1 MKTHRAI
8 FKLTRRSIRTF
19 FGRYLALFLILF
31 LSTGFFAGLKITKP
45 AMQRTCD
52 DYLSRQKLYDIR
64 ILSSNFL
71 LSSDVRAFSDIEGVA
86 TAEGGTGTDAM
97 VEVTSARHETDT
109 GSPASAGTTAQ
120 RYALRIQ
127 SLQNTVDLPS
137 LTAGRMPETASECL
151 ADRRLFSSSDIGK
164 KLTVDTSKSDQ
175 AAGFLD
181 TKTFTIVGLCDSP
194 LWLSTSR
201 GSTTIGTGQLDG
213 FLFVPK
219 RAFLSIAF
227 TEIDLTLDSETLHRG
242 EVYESLVETVK
253 DRVTSLAEIR
263 SLHTYVLTRED
274 HSGLISFNNDISI
287 VSGIADLFPLFFALI
302 AMLVCV
308 TTMTRMVEEERTQIG
323 TLKAL
328 GFSTAE
334 ISAKYL
340 LYAGSAALLGW
351 AVGYFA
357 GTLFI
362 PKVFWLAFSSV
373 YGFSRIQYT
382 FSLPLAV
389 MTGAVSIT
397 GILLCTW
404 LSVRSELSIRP
415 AELIR
420 PGVSKSGKRIWLEHI
435 TPLWKRLSFLH
446 KIMLRNMLRYKQR
459 LFMMLI
465 GIGCCAA
472 LVLTGFGVKDSL
484 IGITDLQ
491 YKTIQHYQ
499 IEAGVQPSKIEEVT
513 ARLSRIAADSAA
525 CPCSLSR
532 VSIKAHKSAMTNV
545 RLYSTDQP
553 ESFMSFWKLKTEGQA
568 CRFPQPGE
576 VLVCTRIAQK
586 LSLSIGDS
594 LIIKDAARRDVTS
607 TVSGIFDNYID
618 NALILNADTLKQ
630 QAGEWKPD
638 TLLIR
643 TSDAQM
649 TAKDASKDASSETA
663 DAALSQQIAGIPGVR
678 QISSLSLSKETADK
692 ALSCVYYIVLLLILF
707 SGALELIV
715 IYNLTS
721 INLAERSREIA
732 TVEVLGFYPKE
743 TDSYVLQENLVLSLI
758 ASFIGLPLGTLFH
771 RAVMSRIL
779 VDNMV
784 FLTQIRPVSY
794 VLAILITNLFAYMVN
809 LLMRK
814 RIRAI
819 PMAESLKAVE

>member
-127 SLQNTVDLPS
+127 SLQNTVNLPS

-201 GSTTIGTGQLDG
+201 GSTTIGTGQLNG

-484 IGITDLQ
+484 IGITNLQ

-513 ARLSRIAADSAA
+513 VRLSRIAADSAV

-553 ESFMSFWKLKTEGQA
+553 ESFMSFWTLKTEGQA

-630 QAGEWKPD
+630 QAWEWKPD

-649 TAKDASKDASSETA
+649 TAKDASSETA

-743 TDSYVLQENLVLSLI
+743 TDNYVLQENLVLSLI

-784 FLTQIRPVSY
+784 FLTRIRPVSY

>member
-127 SLQNTVDLPS
+127 SLQNTVNLPS

-219 RAFLSIAF
+219 CAFLSIAF

-253 DRVTSLAEIR
+253 DRVTSLAENR

-545 RLYSTDQP
+545 RLCSTDQP
-553 ESFMSFWKLKTEGQA
+553 ESFMSFWTLKTEGQA
-568 CRFPQPGE
+568 CRFPQSGE

-594 LIIKDAARRDVTS
+594 LIIKDAARRDVTA

-649 TAKDASKDASSETA
+649 TAKDASSETA

-784 FLTQIRPVSY
+784 FLTRIRPVSY

>member
-109 GSPASAGTTAQ
+109 GSPASVGTTAQ

-127 SLQNTVDLPS
+127 SLQKTVNLPS

-151 ADRRLFSSSDIGK
+151 ADRRLFSSSDIEK

-219 RAFLSIAF
+219 CAFLSIAF

-373 YGFSRIQYT
+373 YGFARIQYT

-545 RLYSTDQP
+545 RLCSTDQP
-553 ESFMSFWKLKTEGQA
+553 ESLMSFWTLKTEGQA
-568 CRFPQPGE
+568 CRFPQSGE

-594 LIIKDAARRDVTS
+594 LIIKDAARRDVTA

-649 TAKDASKDASSETA
+649 TAKDASSETA
-663 DAALSQQIAGIPGVR
+663 DAALSQQITGIPGVR

-784 FLTQIRPVSY
+784 FLTRIRPVSY

>member
-1 MKTHRAI
+1 MKPHRAI

-97 VEVTSARHETDT
+97 IEVTSARHETDT

-127 SLQNTVDLPS
+127 SLQNTVNLPS

-227 TEIDLTLDSETLHRG
+227 TEIDLTIDSETLHRG

-351 AVGYFA
+351 AVGYVA

-373 YGFSRIQYT
+373 YGFARIQYT

-420 PGVSKSGKRIWLEHI
+420 PDVSKSGKRIWLEHI

-446 KIMLRNMLRYKQR
+446 KITLRNMLRYKQR

-553 ESFMSFWKLKTEGQA
+553 ESFMSFWTLKTEGQA

-576 VLVCTRIAQK
+576 VLVCTGIAQK

-594 LIIKDAARRDVTS
+594 LIIKDAARRDVTA

-630 QAGEWKPD
+630 QAWEWKPD

-649 TAKDASKDASSETA
+649 TAKDASSETA

-784 FLTQIRPVSY
+784 FLTRIRPVSY

>member
-1 MKTHRAI
+1 
-8 FKLTRRSIRTF
+8 
-19 FGRYLALFLILF
+19 
-31 LSTGFFAGLKITKP
+31 
-45 AMQRTCD
+45 
-52 DYLSRQKLYDIR
+52 
-64 ILSSNFL
+64 
-71 LSSDVRAFSDIEGVA
+71 
-86 TAEGGTGTDAM
+86 M

-127 SLQNTVDLPS
+127 SLQNTVNLPS

-253 DRVTSLAEIR
+253 DCVTSLAENR

-287 VSGIADLFPLFFALI
+287 VSGIADLFPLLFALI

-397 GILLCTW
+397 GILLCT
-404 LSVRSELSIRP
+404 
-415 AELIR
+415 
-420 PGVSKSGKRIWLEHI
+420 G
-435 TPLWKRLSFLH
+435 
-446 KIMLRNMLRYKQR
+446 
-459 LFMMLI
+459 
-465 GIGCCAA
+465 
-472 LVLTGFGVKDSL
+472 SL
-484 IGITDLQ
+484 
-491 YKTIQHYQ
+491 
-499 IEAGVQPSKIEEVT
+499 
-513 ARLSRIAADSAA
+513 SAA
-525 CPCSLSR
+525 S
-532 VSIKAHKSAMTNV
+532 
-545 RLYSTDQP
+545 
-553 ESFMSFWKLKTEGQA
+553 
-568 CRFPQPGE
+568 CR
-576 VLVCTRIAQK
+576 
-586 LSLSIGDS
+586 S
-594 LIIKDAARRDVTS
+594 
-607 TVSGIFDNYID
+607 
-618 NALILNADTLKQ
+618 
-630 QAGEWKPD
+630 
-638 TLLIR
+638 
-643 TSDAQM
+643 
-649 TAKDASKDASSETA
+649 
-663 DAALSQQIAGIPGVR
+663 
-678 QISSLSLSKETADK
+678 
-692 ALSCVYYIVLLLILF
+692 
-707 SGALELIV
+707 
-715 IYNLTS
+715 
-721 INLAERSREIA
+721 
-732 TVEVLGFYPKE
+732 
-743 TDSYVLQENLVLSLI
+743 
-758 ASFIGLPLGTLFH
+758 GLPSSSVQ
-771 RAVMSRIL
+771 A
-779 VDNMV
+779 
-784 FLTQIRPVSY
+784 
-794 VLAILITNLFAYMVN
+794 
-809 LLMRK
+809 
-814 RIRAI
+814 
-819 PMAESLKAVE
+819 SLKAENESGLNTSLHCGNDSHFSTKSRSGTCSATSSACS

>member
-446 KIMLRNMLRYKQR
+446 KITLRNMLRYKQR

-499 IEAGVQPSKIEEVT
+499 IEAGVQPSKI
-513 ARLSRIAADSAA
+513 
-525 CPCSLSR
+525 
-532 VSIKAHKSAMTNV
+532 
-545 RLYSTDQP
+545 
-553 ESFMSFWKLKTEGQA
+553 
-568 CRFPQPGE
+568 
-576 VLVCTRIAQK
+576 
-586 LSLSIGDS
+586 
-594 LIIKDAARRDVTS
+594 
-607 TVSGIFDNYID
+607 
-618 NALILNADTLKQ
+618 
-630 QAGEWKPD
+630 
-638 TLLIR
+638 
-643 TSDAQM
+643 
-649 TAKDASKDASSETA
+649 
-663 DAALSQQIAGIPGVR
+663 
-678 QISSLSLSKETADK
+678 
-692 ALSCVYYIVLLLILF
+692 
-707 SGALELIV
+707 
-715 IYNLTS
+715 
-721 INLAERSREIA
+721 
-732 TVEVLGFYPKE
+732 
-743 TDSYVLQENLVLSLI
+743 
-758 ASFIGLPLGTLFH
+758 
-771 RAVMSRIL
+771 
-779 VDNMV
+779 
-784 FLTQIRPVSY
+784 
-794 VLAILITNLFAYMVN
+794 
-809 LLMRK
+809 
-814 RIRAI
+814 
-819 PMAESLKAVE
+819 

>member
-127 SLQNTVDLPS
+127 SLQNTVNLPS

-219 RAFLSIAF
+219 CAFLSIAF

-253 DRVTSLAEIR
+253 DRVTSLAENR

-373 YGFSRIQYT
+373 YGFARIQYT

-446 KIMLRNMLRYKQR
+446 KITLRNMLRYKQR

-513 ARLSRIAADSAA
+513 VRLSRIAADSAA

-553 ESFMSFWKLKTEGQA
+553 ESFMSFWTLKTEGQA

-594 LIIKDAARRDVTS
+594 LIIKDAARRDVTA

-630 QAGEWKPD
+630 QAWEWKPD

-649 TAKDASKDASSETA
+649 TAKDASSETA

-743 TDSYVLQENLVLSLI
+743 TDNYVLQENLVLSLI

-784 FLTQIRPVSY
+784 FLTRIRPVSY

>member
-86 TAEGGTGTDAM
+86 AAEGGTGTDAM

-127 SLQNTVDLPS
+127 SLQNTVNLPS

-201 GSTTIGTGQLDG
+201 GSTTIGSGQLDG

-242 EVYESLVETVK
+242 EAYESLVETVK
-253 DRVTSLAEIR
+253 DRVTSLAENR

-274 HSGLISFNNDISI
+274 HSGLISFTNDISI

-373 YGFSRIQYT
+373 YGFARIQHT

-446 KIMLRNMLRYKQR
+446 KITLRNMLRYKQR

-513 ARLSRIAADSAA
+513 VRLSRIAADSAA

-553 ESFMSFWKLKTEGQA
+553 ESFMSFWTLKTEGQA

-594 LIIKDAARRDVTS
+594 LIIKDAARRDVTA
-607 TVSGIFDNYID
+607 TVSGIFDNYIG

-630 QAGEWKPD
+630 PAGEWKPD

-649 TAKDASKDASSETA
+649 TAKDASSETA
-663 DAALSQQIAGIPGVR
+663 DAALSQQIAGLPGVR
-678 QISSLSLSKETADK
+678 QISSLSLLKETADK

-784 FLTQIRPVSY
+784 FLTRIRPVSY

>member
-127 SLQNTVDLPS
+127 SLQNTVNLPS

-219 RAFLSIAF
+219 CAFLSIAF

-253 DRVTSLAEIR
+253 DRVTSLAENR

-373 YGFSRIQYT
+373 YGFARIQYT

-545 RLYSTDQP
+545 RLCSTDQP
-553 ESFMSFWKLKTEGQA
+553 ESFMSFWTLKTEGQA
-568 CRFPQPGE
+568 CRFPQSGE

-594 LIIKDAARRDVTS
+594 LIIKDAARRDVTA

-649 TAKDASKDASSETA
+649 TAKDASSETA

-784 FLTQIRPVSY
+784 FLTRIRPVSY

>member
-86 TAEGGTGTDAM
+86 ASEGGTGTDAM

-127 SLQNTVDLPS
+127 SLQNTVNLPS

-164 KLTVDTSKSDQ
+164 QLTVDTSKSDQ

-253 DRVTSLAEIR
+253 DRVTSLAENR

-373 YGFSRIQYT
+373 YGFARIQYT

-525 CPCSLSR
+525 CPCNLSR

-553 ESFMSFWKLKTEGQA
+553 ESFMSFWTLKTEGQA

-594 LIIKDAARRDVTS
+594 LIIKDAARRDVTA
-607 TVSGIFDNYID
+607 TVSGIFDNYIG

-630 QAGEWKPD
+630 PAGEWKPD

-649 TAKDASKDASSETA
+649 TAKDASSETA
-663 DAALSQQIAGIPGVR
+663 DAALSQQIAGLPGVR
-678 QISSLSLSKETADK
+678 QISSLSLLKETADK

-784 FLTQIRPVSY
+784 FLTRIRPVSY

>member
-127 SLQNTVDLPS
+127 SLQNTVNLPS

-219 RAFLSIAF
+219 CAFLSIAF

-253 DRVTSLAEIR
+253 DRVTSLAENR

-373 YGFSRIQYT
+373 YGFARIQYT

-545 RLYSTDQP
+545 RLCSTDQP
-553 ESFMSFWKLKTEGQA
+553 ESFMSFWTLKTEGQA

-594 LIIKDAARRDVTS
+594 LIIKDAARRDVTA

-649 TAKDASKDASSETA
+649 TAKDASSETA

-784 FLTQIRPVSY
+784 FLTRIRPVSY

>member
-127 SLQNTVDLPS
+127 SLQNTVNLPS

-553 ESFMSFWKLKTEGQA
+553 ESFMSFWTLKTEGQA

-630 QAGEWKPD
+630 QAWEWKPD

-649 TAKDASKDASSETA
+649 TAKDASSETA

-743 TDSYVLQENLVLSLI
+743 TDNYVLQENLVLSLI

>member
-71 LSSDVRAFSDIEGVA
+71 LSSDVRAFSDIEGVT

-97 VEVTSARHETDT
+97 VEAASTQGAGSEADPESRTSS
-109 GSPASAGTTAQ
+109 GTAQ

-127 SLQNTVDLPS
+127 SLQNTVNLPS

-253 DRVTSLAEIR
+253 DRVTSLAENR

-340 LYAGSAALLGW
+340 LYAGSAVLLGW
-351 AVGYFA
+351 AAGYFA

-373 YGFSRIQYT
+373 YGFARIQHT

-499 IEAGVQPSKIEEVT
+499 IEAGVQPSKIEEV
-513 ARLSRIAADSAA
+513 AVRLSRIAADSAA

-553 ESFMSFWKLKTEGQA
+553 ESFMSFWTLKTEGQA

-594 LIIKDAARRDVTS
+594 LIIKDAARRDVTA
-607 TVSGIFDNYID
+607 TVSGIFDNYIG

-630 QAGEWKPD
+630 QGGEWKPD

-643 TSDAQM
+643 TSGAQM
-649 TAKDASKDASSETA
+649 TAKDSSSETA
-663 DAALSQQIAGIPGVR
+663 DAALSQQIAGIPGGR

-732 TVEVLGFYPKE
+732 TVEVLGFYQKE

-784 FLTQIRPVSY
+784 FLTRIRPVSY

>member
-127 SLQNTVDLPS
+127 SLQNTVNLPS

-219 RAFLSIAF
+219 CAFLSIAF

-253 DRVTSLAEIR
+253 DRVTSLAENR

-373 YGFSRIQYT
+373 YGFARIQYT

-545 RLYSTDQP
+545 RLCSTDQP
-553 ESFMSFWKLKTEGQA
+553 ESFMSFWTLKTEGQA
-568 CRFPQPGE
+568 CRFPQSGE

-594 LIIKDAARRDVTS
+594 LIIKDAARRDVTA

-649 TAKDASKDASSETA
+649 TAKDASSETA

-743 TDSYVLQENLVLSLI
+743 TDNYVLQENLVLSLI

-784 FLTQIRPVSY
+784 FLTRIRPVSY

>member
-71 LSSDVRAFSDIEGVA
+71 LSSDVRVFSDIEGVA

-127 SLQNTVDLPS
+127 SLQNTVNLPS

-253 DRVTSLAEIR
+253 DRVTSLAENR

-351 AVGYFA
+351 AAGYVA

-373 YGFSRIQYT
+373 YGFARIQYT

-446 KIMLRNMLRYKQR
+446 KITLRNMLRYKQR

-513 ARLSRIAADSAA
+513 VRLSRIAADSAA

-553 ESFMSFWKLKTEGQA
+553 ESFMSFWTLKIEGQA
-568 CRFPQPGE
+568 CRFPQLGE
-576 VLVCTRIAQK
+576 VLVCIRIAQK

-594 LIIKDAARRDVTS
+594 LIIKDAARRDVTA

-649 TAKDASKDASSETA
+649 TAKDASSETA

-784 FLTQIRPVSY
+784 FLTRMRPVSY

>member
-127 SLQNTVDLPS
+127 SLQNTVNLPS

-351 AVGYFA
+351 AVGYVA

-373 YGFSRIQYT
+373 YGFARIQYT

-446 KIMLRNMLRYKQR
+446 KITLRNMLRYKQR

-553 ESFMSFWKLKTEGQA
+553 ESFMSFWTLKTEGQA

-594 LIIKDAARRDVTS
+594 LIIKDAARRDVTA

-630 QAGEWKPD
+630 QAWEWKPD

-649 TAKDASKDASSETA
+649 TAKDASSETA

-678 QISSLSLSKETADK
+678 QISSLSLLKETADK

-784 FLTQIRPVSY
+784 FLTRIRPVSY

>member
-8 FKLTRRSIRTF
+8 FKLTKRSIRTF
-19 FGRYLALFLILF
+19 SGRYLALFLILF

-86 TAEGGTGTDAM
+86 TAEDGTGTDAM
-97 VEVTSARHETDT
+97 VEAASVQ
-109 GSPASAGTTAQ
+109 SAGSEADPESRTSSGTAQ

-127 SLQNTVDLPS
+127 SLQNTVNLPS
-137 LTAGRMPETASECL
+137 LTAGRMPKAASECL

-164 KLTVDTSKSDQ
+164 KLTVDTAKSDQ

-181 TKTFTIVGLCDSP
+181 TKSFTIVGLCDSP

-201 GSTTIGTGQLDG
+201 GSTTIGAGKLDG

-219 RAFLSIAF
+219 RAFLSVAF
-227 TEIDLTLDSETLHRG
+227 TEIDLTLDPEIPHTGEAYETSAEKVR
-242 EVYESLVETVK
+242 
-253 DRVTSLAEIR
+253 DRVTSLAENR
-263 SLHTYVLTRED
+263 SLHIYALTRED
-274 HSGLISFNNDISI
+274 HSGLISFENDISI

-340 LYAGSAALLGW
+340 LYAGSAAFLGW

-357 GTLFI
+357 GTLLI
-362 PKVFWLAFSSV
+362 PKVFWLALSSV
-373 YGFSRIQYT
+373 YGFARIEYI
-382 FSLPLAV
+382 FSLPLAGL
-389 MTGAVSIT
+389 TGAVSIT

-420 PGVSKSGKRIWLEHI
+420 PGVSKSGKRIWLEHV

-446 KIMLRNMLRYKQR
+446 KITLRNMLRYKQR
-459 LFMMLI
+459 LFMMLV
-465 GIGCCAA
+465 GISCCAA

-491 YKTIQHYQ
+491 YKTIQRYQ
-499 IEAGVQPSKIEEVT
+499 IEASVQPSKTESVT
-513 ARLSRIAADSAA
+513 ARLSRTAAGSSV
-525 CPCSLSR
+525 CPCSLAR
-532 VSIKAHKSAMTNV
+532 VSVKAHKSAMTAV
-545 RLYSTDQP
+545 KLYSTDQP
-553 ESFMSFWKLKTEGQA
+553 KSFLSFWTLKTAGQV
-568 CRFPQPGE
+568 CRFPLPGE
-576 VLVCTRIAQK
+576 VLVCTRVAQK
-586 LSLSIGDS
+586 LSLSAGDS
-594 LIIKDAARRDVTS
+594 LIIKNTAHQEITA

-618 NALILNADTLKQ
+618 NALILNADTLKKQ
-630 QAGEWKPD
+630 TEEWKPD

-643 TSDAQM
+643 APDAQM
-649 TAKDASKDASSETA
+649 TAKDASSETA
-663 DAALSQQIAGIPGVR
+663 AASLAQQIAGIPGIR
-678 QISSLSLSKETADK
+678 QVSLLSVSKETADK

-743 TDSYVLQENLVLSLI
+743 TDSYILRENLILSLA
-758 ASFIGLPLGTLFH
+758 ASFIGLPLGMLFH

-784 FLTQIRPVSY
+784 FLTRIRPVSY
-794 VLAILITNLFAYMVN
+794 VLAVLITNLFAYMVN

>member
-86 TAEGGTGTDAM
+86 TAEGGTGTDAI

-127 SLQNTVDLPS
+127 SLQNTVNLPS

-201 GSTTIGTGQLDG
+201 GSTTIGTGQLNG

-253 DRVTSLAEIR
+253 DRVTSLAENR

-373 YGFSRIQYT
+373 YGFARIQYS

-446 KIMLRNMLRYKQR
+446 KITLRNMLRYKQR

-553 ESFMSFWKLKTEGQA
+553 ESFMSFWTLKTEGQA

-630 QAGEWKPD
+630 QAWEWKPD

-649 TAKDASKDASSETA
+649 TAKDASSETA

-743 TDSYVLQENLVLSLI
+743 TDNYVLQENLVLSLI

-784 FLTQIRPVSY
+784 FLTRIRPVSY

>member
-19 FGRYLALFLILF
+19 FGRYLALFLLLF

-52 DYLSRQKLYDIR
+52 DYLSRQKLFDIR
-64 ILSSNFL
+64 ILSSNFF
-71 LSSDVRAFSDIEGVA
+71 LSSDVKAFSDIEGVS
-86 TAEGGTGTDAM
+86 TAEGDTGTDAM
-97 VEVTSARHETDT
+97 VEAASAHGTESEADT
-109 GSPASAGTTAQ
+109 ENMASAGTAQ
-120 RYALRIQ
+120 HYALRIQ
-127 SLQNTVDLPS
+127 SLQNTVNLPS
-137 LTAGRMPETASECL
+137 LTAGRMPKTASECL
-151 ADRRLFSSSDIGK
+151 ADRRLFSFSDIGK
-164 KLTVDTSKSDQ
+164 KLTVDTTKSDQ

-201 GSTTIGTGQLDG
+201 GSTTIGAGKLDG

-227 TEIDLTLDSETLHRG
+227 TEIDLTLDPEIPHTGEAYETR
-242 EVYESLVETVK
+242 VEKVR
-253 DRVTSLAEIR
+253 DRVTSLAENR
-263 SLHTYVLTRED
+263 SLHIYALTRED
-274 HSGLISFNNDISI
+274 HSSLISFKNDISI
-287 VSGIADLFPLFFALI
+287 VSAIADLFPLFFALI

-340 LYAGSAALLGW
+340 LYAGSAALIGW
-351 AVGYFA
+351 AGGYFA
-357 GTLFI
+357 GTLLI
-362 PKVFWLAFSSV
+362 PKVFWLALSSV
-373 YGFSRIQYT
+373 YGFARIQYT
-382 FSLPLAV
+382 SSLPLAV
-389 MTGAVSIT
+389 MTGVVSIT

-420 PGVSKSGKRIWLEHI
+420 PGVSKSGKRIWLEQI
-435 TPLWKRLSFLH
+435 TPFWKRLSFLH
-446 KIMLRNMLRYKQR
+446 KITLRNMLRYKQR
-459 LFMMLI
+459 LFMMLV
-465 GIGCCAA
+465 GISCCAA

-491 YKTIQHYQ
+491 YRTIQRYQ
-499 IEAGVQPSKIEEVT
+499 LEATVTSSKIDDVT
-513 ARLSRIAADSAA
+513 DRLFRIAADSAA
-525 CPCSLSR
+525 CSCSLSR
-532 VSIKAHKSAMTNV
+532 VSVKAHKSSMSAIN
-545 RLYSTDQP
+545 LYSTDQP
-553 ESFMSFWKLKTEGQA
+553 ETFMSFWTLKTADKA
-568 CRFPQPGE
+568 CLFPPSGE
-576 VLVCTRIAQK
+576 VLVCTKIAQK
-586 LSLSIGDS
+586 LSLSVGDT
-594 LIIKDAARRDVTS
+594 LIIRDAARQDITA
-607 TVSGIFDNYID
+607 TVSGIFDNYLD
-618 NALILNADTLKQ
+618 NALILNADTLRKQ
-630 QAGEWKPD
+630 TGEWRPD

-643 TSDAQM
+643 TSGTQT
-649 TAKDASKDASSETA
+649 TAKDASSEAA
-663 DAALSQQIAGIPGVR
+663 DAALAQQIAGIPGVR
-678 QISSLSLSKETADK
+678 QVSRLSLSKETADK

-743 TDSYVLQENLVLSLI
+743 TDSYVLRENLILSLI
-758 ASFIGLPLGTLFH
+758 ASFIGLPLGMLFH

-784 FLTQIRPVSY
+784 FLTRIRPVSY
-794 VLAILITNLFAYMVN
+794 ILAVLITNLFAYMVN

>member
-86 TAEGGTGTDAM
+86 TAEGGTGTDAI

-201 GSTTIGTGQLDG
+201 GSTTIGTGQLNG

-373 YGFSRIQYT
+373 YGFARIQYS

-446 KIMLRNMLRYKQR
+446 KITLRNMLRYKQR

-484 IGITDLQ
+484 IGITNLQ

-513 ARLSRIAADSAA
+513 VRLSRIAADSAV

-553 ESFMSFWKLKTEGQA
+553 ESFMSFWTLKTEGQA

-630 QAGEWKPD
+630 QAWEWKPD

-649 TAKDASKDASSETA
+649 TAKDASSETA

>member
-71 LSSDVRAFSDIEGVA
+71 LFSDVRAFSGIEGVA

-127 SLQNTVDLPS
+127 SLQNTVNLPS

-164 KLTVDTSKSDQ
+164 KLMVDTSKSDQ

-253 DRVTSLAEIR
+253 DRVTSLAENR

-274 HSGLISFNNDISI
+274 HSSLISFNNDISI

-373 YGFSRIQYT
+373 YGFARIQYT

-415 AELIR
+415 AGLIR

-513 ARLSRIAADSAA
+513 VRLSRIAADSAA

-553 ESFMSFWKLKTEGQA
+553 ESFMSFWTLKTEGQA

-576 VLVCTRIAQK
+576 VLVCTKIAQK

-594 LIIKDAARRDVTS
+594 LIIKDAARRDVTA
-607 TVSGIFDNYID
+607 TVSGIFDNYIG

-630 QAGEWKPD
+630 QDGEWKPD

-649 TAKDASKDASSETA
+649 TAKDASSETA

-784 FLTQIRPVSY
+784 FLTRIRPVSY

>member
-127 SLQNTVDLPS
+127 SLQNTVNLPS

-253 DRVTSLAEIR
+253 DRVTSLAENR

-287 VSGIADLFPLFFALI
+287 VSGIADLLPLFFALI

-373 YGFSRIQYT
+373 YGFARIQYT

-415 AELIR
+415 AEFIR

-446 KIMLRNMLRYKQR
+446 KITLRNMLRYKQR

-499 IEAGVQPSKIEEVT
+499 IEASVQPSKIEEVT
-513 ARLSRIAADSAA
+513 VRLSRIAADSAA

-532 VSIKAHKSAMTNV
+532 VSVKAHKSSMSAIN
-545 RLYSTDQP
+545 LYSTDQP
-553 ESFMSFWKLKTEGQA
+553 ETFMSFWTLKTSGKA
-568 CRFPQPGE
+568 CLFPQSGR
-576 VLVCTRIAQK
+576 VLVCTKIAQK

-594 LIIKDAARRDVTS
+594 LILKDAARHDVTA

-649 TAKDASKDASSETA
+649 TAKDASSETA